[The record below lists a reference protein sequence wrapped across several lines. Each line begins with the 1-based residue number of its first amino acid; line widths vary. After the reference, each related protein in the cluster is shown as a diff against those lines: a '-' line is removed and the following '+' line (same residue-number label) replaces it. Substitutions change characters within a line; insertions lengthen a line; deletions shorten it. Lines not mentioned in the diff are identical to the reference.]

1 MATVLKIATKKIWGL
16 WVAIFFTTRFDGNK
30 RIFFLAW
37 PIFQEIFSNAFYSYS
52 KNRTTSLL
60 TWQKKI
66 EHNQKK
72 HQNNAL
78 SQRAIT
84 CSKSTDNSFYATAQL
99 KFTCSKS
106 TIKTLEKGV
115 KYVQS

>member
-1 MATVLKIATKKIWGL
+1 MTTVLKIATKKIWGL

-60 TWQKKI
+60 TWQKKLNI
-66 EHNQKK
+66 IKK
-72 HQNNAL
+72 STRIMPCPSAQLRVL
-78 SQRAIT
+78 SQQIT
-84 CSKSTDNSFYATAQL
+84 HFMPLPS
-99 KFTCSKS
+99 
-106 TIKTLEKGV
+106 
-115 KYVQS
+115 